1 MRLSAS
7 QHLPLGTKRLVE
19 ILKTIISKN
28 EFNPFS
34 GEIYD
39 QDGKLR
45 NEDGKVMSPEDIIT
59 MNWLVRNIIG
69 SIPTMDDLVDEA
81 KPVVKLQ
88 GLVEKDVIITP
99 QIAASINKQ

>member
-1 MRLSAS
+1 
-7 QHLPLGTKRLVE
+7 
-19 ILKTIISKN
+19 
-28 EFNPFS
+28 
-34 GEIYD
+34 
-39 QDGKLR
+39 
-45 NEDGKVMSPEDIIT
+45 MSPEDIIT

-69 SIPTMDDLVDEA
+69 SIPTMDDLIDEA

>member
-1 MRLSAS
+1 
-7 QHLPLGTKRLVE
+7 
-19 ILKTIISKN
+19 
-28 EFNPFS
+28 
-34 GEIYD
+34 
-39 QDGKLR
+39 
-45 NEDGKVMSPEDIIT
+45 MSPEDIIT